1 MPVKK
6 TGTPPRTPNGGTSN
20 SLRSTSAGE
29 VINTG
34 KSISPRS
41 VDSIRPELLIKERKV
56 DPDAI
61 DFRND
66 KPGEMTFGRR
76 IALSLMKQSWY
87 NPRLNAPIQPTKE
100 EKKAAKR
107 QSKKLKGEEVKN
119 VAADDDEDDLGPD
132 GERTVAEVPSIEKAW
147 IYFEH
152 VALSRYIFRD
162 KAKAKKALPIRMM
175 RKFAKANKKFE
186 RAEPGERNL
195 KTKLYSPIWTP
206 HSQVR
211 CTRRKLFTILC
222 LVLDGGTREGNT
234 GNLGRPVLITL
245 LSFSFIFPVRN
256 PGLLLVQSDYCF

>member
-1 MPVKK
+1 MPIKK
-6 TGTPPRTPNGGTSN
+6 TGTPPPRTPNGGTSN
-20 SLRSTSAGE
+20 SLRSTTAGE
-29 VINTG
+29 VINTA

-41 VDSIRPELLIKERKV
+41 VDSIRPELEIKERKV

-66 KPGEMTFGRR
+66 KPEEMTFGRR

-87 NPRLNAPIQPTKE
+87 NPRIKEPVPPTKE

-107 QSKKLKGEEVKN
+107 QSKKLKGEEVNN
-119 VAADDDEDDLGPD
+119 VDNNNDDDEDDLGPD

-147 IYFEH
+147 VYFEH
-152 VALSRYIFRD
+152 VALSRYIYRD

-211 CTRRKLFTILC
+211 STLRKLF
-222 LVLDGGTREGNT
+222 
-234 GNLGRPVLITL
+234 
-245 LSFSFIFPVRN
+245 FFQF
-256 PGLLLVQSDYCF
+256 